1 MSRASAFAEG
11 THPDRGFA
19 SVFVT
24 APEGLRL
31 HIRSYGSSVA
41 SALPVVCLPALART
55 AADFHPLAAALAANC
70 MTRGRVV
77 IQFGPTAPPNKFFQM
92 LAPAG
97 DIRETSTPV
106 PPPEFLYRTRDRSS
120 LHRREPI
127 EALFLLISE

>member
-24 APEGLRL
+24 APDGLRL

-55 AADFHPLAAALAANC
+55 AADFHPLAAALAADPEH
-70 MTRGRVV
+70 G
-77 IQFGPTAPPNKFFQM
+77 KFCIVLLNTQC
-92 LAPAG
+92 
-97 DIRETSTPV
+97 DEV
-106 PPPEFLYRTRDRSS
+106 PMK
-120 LHRREPI
+120 
-127 EALFLLISE
+127 